1 MRKSYLIAGGM
12 AAAMALWIASGAVF
26 GGAEGEESAKATD
39 TSTHEEAP
47 LPQVRVRTSKAET
60 YVGTVTLRG
69 RTEALRSVEARAEVS
84 GAVDEILV
92 QRGAAVRE
100 GDVICRLSV
109 RDREAALTEAR
120 AELRQREIE
129 YNAAAKLKGA
139 GYGTANRLAEAQA
152 LLDAARAKVTRMT
165 LDLSNTEIKAPFD
178 GVVEETTAEIGT
190 VLNPGPGGGPQ
201 GCALIV
207 DTSTILVTGQVAERE
222 IADITEGASATARL
236 ITGQKVTGKVRFIAS
251 KADPDTRT
259 FRVEIE
265 VDNPDGAL
273 RAGVTTEAE
282 IPTSPVA
289 AHHISPAILNLDSK
303 GTIGLKTVDAGNVI
317 AFVPV
322 AIIGAD
328 DDGVWLTGLPEKADV
343 VTVGQDYVLPG
354 QKVEVSREEDA
365 AS

>member
-1 MRKSYLIAGGM
+1 MRKSHLIAGGM
-12 AAAMALWIASGAVF
+12 AAAMTLWIASGAF
-26 GGAEGEESAKATD
+26 FRSAEGEEGTRAED
-39 TSTHEEAP
+39 TASREEAP
-47 LPQVRVRTSKAET
+47 LPQVRVRTSKAAT
-60 YVGTVTLRG
+60 YVGSVTLRG
-69 RTEALRSVEARAEVS
+69 RTEALRSVDIGAEVS

-92 QRGAAVRE
+92 QRGAAVHA

-109 RDREAALTEAR
+109 RDREAALTEAK

-152 LLDAARAKVTRMT
+152 QLDAARAKVTRMT
-165 LDLSNTEIKAPFD
+165 LDLGNTEIKAPFD
-178 GVVEETTAEIGT
+178 GVIEETMAEIGDI
-190 VLNPGPGGGPQ
+190 LNPGGPQ

-222 IADITEGASATARL
+222 IADIAEGATATARL

-265 VDNPDGAL
+265 VANADGKL

-282 IPTSPVA
+282 IPTSPVS
-289 AHHISPAILNLDSK
+289 AHHLSPSILNLDSK
-303 GTIGLKTVDAGNVI
+303 GTIGLKTIDAQNTI

-322 AIIGAD
+322 EIIGSD
-328 DDGVWLTGLPEKADV
+328 DDGVWLTGLPEKADI